1 LSRPII
7 FEALKARAND
17 AVYGDWLG
25 HSADELATLK
35 AEGVVI
41 S

>member
-1 LSRPII
+1 MSRPII
-7 FEALKARAND
+7 FEALNACAND

-25 HSADELATLK
+25 HSADELATPK
-35 AEGVVI
+35 VEGVVI